1 MHDHLTNYTE
11 APETKVYICLHTHL
25 CDIYIIN
32 HRKVVVK

>member
-1 MHDHLTNYTE
+1 MHDHLAIFTE
-11 APETKVYICLHTHL
+11 AHEIKVSICFHTHL